1 MNTSTHQKEILLV
14 ANAGFFSR
22 HWVKRNESETDKNF
36 TSKEKLIDACWN
48 GLAPQMLPECFN
60 NSADNELALWE
71 VTDTVAFIDLDFW
84 DGKAPSENELSI
96 NPYIFM
102 EMQGYN

>member
-14 ANAGFFSR
+14 TNAGFFSQ
-22 HWVKRNESETDKNF
+22 HWVKRNESEADKRF
-36 TSKEKLIDACWN
+36 TQKEKLIDACWN

-60 NSADNELALWE
+60 NSTDNELALWE

-84 DGKAPSENELSI
+84 DGEAPSENEFSI

-102 EMQGYN
+102 EVKDYN